1 LSNAKGRHDWN
12 AKLIAPVTKSISS
25 GWEESFSR
33 RIPTI
38 LNGVASSAASLMKS
52 FHDDVEARIGENS
65 RAVGRLQMLSPQLS
79 NYQELLKD
87 LCRTNSTAVTTQA
100 KDINRMFKPVIA
112 KALEAAY
119 DACSK
124 ESGMTQTLNLIQFIT
139 EMCYRP
145 RKFYAN
151 ETSDD
156 QPCRLYASDH
166 VP

>member
-1 LSNAKGRHDWN
+1 M
-12 AKLIAPVTKSISS
+12 
-25 GWEESFSR
+25 
-33 RIPTI
+33 I
-38 LNGVASSAASLMKS
+38 LNGVASSAASSMKS

-100 KDINRMFKPVIA
+100 KDINRMFQPVIA

-119 DACSK
+119 DACFE
-124 ESGMTQTLNLIQFIT
+124 ESGMTQTLNLIQVIT

-156 QPCRLYASDH
+156 QPCRSYASDR